1 MFEVGRRYTIVTQD
15 HDGESSTVT
24 TVLEYE
30 HPLVKLDRVG
40 NYEILNVTSPAFV
53 RATPN
58 DAASQESER
67 KAHEEFMKSFEVKV
81 RKPESD

>member
-15 HDGESSTVT
+15 HEGESSTST
-24 TVLEYE
+24 TVLEYD

-53 RATPN
+53 RAIPN
-58 DAASQESER
+58 DEAARESEQ
-67 KAHEEFMKSFEVKV
+67 KAHEEFMKSFEVKI
-81 RKPESD
+81 RKPDAD